1 MSRLRFSLMMIFTF
15 LAAGCAIQPRPETTS
30 VPVPSRL
37 LSEEAAQGSPS
48 PAPSQEDSI
57 GAGAGD
63 PAGEPVPPAE
73 VADAREVPLP
83 AFWTQLGDPTLRE
96 LIGEALRTNLDV
108 RAAEARVREAS
119 ASRQLAALDYFPTVT
134 ASSGYT
140 RQRFSG
146 ASFPGFSESEE
157 LDLYQAGVDAS
168 WEIDLFGRIRRN
180 VAGQSALQRA
190 ALEDVR
196 DVEVLLVSE
205 VGRTYYDL
213 RGAQE
218 QLVVAER
225 NAENQRRTL
234 RLTEDR
240 LEGGRGTAFDT
251 ERARAQLSAT
261 LATIPELETR
271 IAGAIFRMGV
281 LLGRPAEPL
290 LQRLAAPAEFP
301 ELPESPR
308 VGAPERLVHQ
318 RPDVRSAERRL
329 AAETAF
335 VSSARADYLPR
346 LTVGGSA
353 GYTSSAFDAIGD
365 SESSRFIIGPTLSW
379 PLFDLGRV
387 TARVDAAEARASEA
401 RSRYDQ
407 AVLLA
412 LEEAE
417 TAFVAYDRA
426 RRRLTHLLDAAEASE
441 RAADLARLR
450 FDEGITD
457 FLQVLDAERT
467 MLEAQDELAQGRTN
481 AVNAFVE
488 LYRALGGLWPLGES
502 NEP

>member
-1 MSRLRFSLMMIFTF
+1 MSEWRFSLATTVAF
-15 LAAGCAIQPRPETTS
+15 LAAGCAIQPPPQDYS
-30 VPVPSRL
+30 V
-37 LSEEAAQGSPS
+37 A
-48 PAPSQEDSI
+48 
-57 GAGAGD
+57 
-63 PAGEPVPPAE
+63 VPPRFLS
-73 VADAREVPLP
+73 DAPAWDPVSDTDRPVSVGDTSETPLP
-83 AFWTQLGDPTLRE
+83 AFWTELGDPTLGE
-96 LIGEALRTNLDV
+96 LIDEALRTNHDL
-108 RAAEARVREAS
+108 RAAEARVRAAG
-119 ASRQLAALDYFPTVT
+119 ASRQLAAYDYFPTVT
-134 ASSGYT
+134 ASSGYA

-146 ASFPGFSESEE
+146 ASFPGLSSTEE

-180 VAGQSALQRA
+180 VAGRSALERA
-190 ALEDVR
+190 AIEDVR

-240 LEGGRGTAFDT
+240 LEGGTGTAFDT

-261 LATIPELETR
+261 LASIPELETR

-281 LLGRPAEPL
+281 LLGRPPEPFL
-290 LQRLAAPAEFP
+290 EALATPAESP
-301 ELPESPR
+301 ELPATPHA
-308 VGAPERLVHQ
+308 VTPDLLVRQ

-335 VSSARADYLPR
+335 VGAAKADYLPR

-353 GYTSSAFDAIGD
+353 GYTSTTFDAIGD
-365 SESSRFIIGPTLSW
+365 SETSRFLVGPTVSW

-387 TARVDAAEARASEA
+387 RARVSTAEARAIEA
-401 RSRYDQ
+401 RADYDQ
-407 AVLLA
+407 AVLRA

-417 TAFVAYDRA
+417 TALVAYDRS
-426 RRRLTHLLDAAEASE
+426 RKRLTHLGDAAAASE
-441 RAADLARLR
+441 RAAELARLR
-450 FDEGITD
+450 FDEGVTD

-467 MLEAQDELAQGRTN
+467 MLEAQDRLAQGRTN

-488 LYRALGGLWPLGES
+488 LYRSLGGAWALEEGS
-502 NEP
+502 EP